1 MTLNTKIADL
11 LKSNGCN
18 QNKSCAKVKKSS
30 EKSEYVVKKS

>member
-18 QNKSCAKVKKSS
+18 QNKSCTKVKKV
-30 EKSEYVVKKS
+30 EKKVNM